1 MILAINGDLYCPMV
15 QRAPFVRLGVRL
27 RPKFLRD
34 SWDLELQIRYKWRRL
49 LEGRHYALFSLLGLP
64 LSNTAKDCP
73 ERNMGLSRICSVL
86 QQNHSIRIQWWQTNI
101 SLLYYMTC
109 INIYI
114 YMNIISIITMLLLS
128 FINIINII
136 VINYITYKHIMC
148 IYIYTTYI
156 YIRIL
161 WFVNSLHSNLVQ
173 LRKLYNELYQLA
185 SMWVSVPWIS
195 QGPVAQDVL
204 RA

>member
-27 RPKFLRD
+27 RPKFRD

-49 LEGRHYALFSLLGLP
+49 LEGCHYALFSLLGLP

-109 INIYI
+109 IYTCI
-114 YMNIISIITMLLLS
+114 LLLLLLLLLFLS
-128 FINIINII
+128 LIIIINII
-136 VINYITYKHIMC
+136 II
-148 IYIYTTYI
+148 
-156 YIRIL
+156 
-161 WFVNSLHSNLVQ
+161 
-173 LRKLYNELYQLA
+173 
-185 SMWVSVPWIS
+185 
-195 QGPVAQDVL
+195 
-204 RA
+204 